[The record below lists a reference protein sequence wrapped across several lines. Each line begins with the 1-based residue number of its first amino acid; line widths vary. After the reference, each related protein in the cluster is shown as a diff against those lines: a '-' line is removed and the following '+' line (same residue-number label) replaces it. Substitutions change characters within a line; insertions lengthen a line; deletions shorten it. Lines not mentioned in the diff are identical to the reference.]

1 MKCNNCGK
9 ELKDGDKYCGYCG
22 TPTRERP
29 PKKKHKILIIVL
41 ILCVI
46 LATIIGIVVFMNRE
60 KLDENSVKW
69 DRKECVRYYDNLVTV
84 YLMEHLSTREEN
96 KIADQISGKIV
107 TRIHGA
113 VQAIQIK
120 VEPTNLKTLNTYISK
135 LNKDEKVMDALYDT
149 PHFVEIDALDENP
162 WSSNGKVIKDK
173 NKMPPSGN
181 DWWAEAV
188 NAYDAWAYVDEHTD
202 KLSKVT
208 VGIIDNGF
216 DVDHEDLKD
225 ESKEIAA
232 LPGYEKNSEADHG
245 THVMGLIAANNNKV
259 GIRGIADRAD
269 ISYVDWTPNTENDKD
284 ENYISL
290 LGTGEH
296 IHFME
301 EMMKNGYIINCSFGA
316 SQSFSAK
323 SQYKSSEFY
332 K

>member
-1 MKCNNCGK
+1 MRAN
-9 ELKDGDKYCGYCG
+9 E
-22 TPTRERP
+22 
-29 PKKKHKILIIVL
+29 
-41 ILCVI
+41 
-46 LATIIGIVVFMNRE
+46 
-60 KLDENSVKW
+60 
-69 DRKECVRYYDNLVTV
+69 
-84 YLMEHLSTREEN
+84 
-96 KIADQISGKIV
+96 
-107 TRIHGA
+107 
-113 VQAIQIK
+113 
-120 VEPTNLKTLNTYISK
+120 
-135 LNKDEKVMDALYDT
+135 
-149 PHFVEIDALDENP
+149 
-162 WSSNGKVIKDK
+162 KVIKDK

-188 NAYDAWAYVDEHTD
+188 NAYDAWEYVDEHTD

-232 LPGYEKNSEADHG
+232 LPGYEKNSKADHG

-259 GIRGIADRAD
+259 GIRGIADRAN

-301 EMMKNGYIINCSFGA
+301 EMMKNGDIINCSFGG
-316 SQSFSAK
+316 SQNFSAK
-323 SQYKSSEFY
+323 SQYKFSEFY
-332 K
+332 KVISKKYIELMNFKMN